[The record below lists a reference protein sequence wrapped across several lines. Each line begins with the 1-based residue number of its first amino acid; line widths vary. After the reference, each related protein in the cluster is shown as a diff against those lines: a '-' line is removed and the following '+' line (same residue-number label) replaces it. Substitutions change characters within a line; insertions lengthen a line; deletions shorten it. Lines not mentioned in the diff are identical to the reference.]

1 MSDEDQLLLEL
12 VNRARADPVAEIARN
27 LQLDAND
34 VDLAESDLVSEL
46 NEDVDESETISSE
59 PKQPLAPH
67 QSLINAMEGH
77 AQDMLGRSYFAH
89 NSPEGS
95 TPSSR
100 AQVAGYPVGVGEN
113 IAWSGRTDGI
123 QRVEEIYKRHRG
135 LVRSVGHR
143 TNLFRERWREIGSAV
158 EYGNFRQD
166 GQVFDSI
173 MVGTLF
179 GNQGGNNFITGV
191 AITDHIVANNF
202 YEIGEGLADV
212 TITITQEG
220 TDRSITDTTGRSGGY
235 SIQVPDGIYTIT
247 ASGGGLTNELV
258 VRGVEVDGENVKIDF
273 NRRQM
278 PTRYISGTVFE
289 DVNQN
294 SLLDAND
301 QLLASQTVFV
311 DMNENG
317 ELDLAEPRV
326 ETNDLGEYVID
337 GLLPGEYTIQ
347 QVVSQDWIET
357 VPFGTYNVPV
367 SFQNIIG
374 VDFGSVLNNEQ
385 PVAVSDTAS
394 VPAGRSVEIDV
405 LANDSDADGTLDPTT
420 LRISRI
426 PRSGT
431 VNVTA
436 DNQLSYTPREGFS
449 GTDTFS
455 YTVDD
460 DRAGRSNAGVVT
472 ISVSPT
478 FPFQNVDNP
487 FDVNDD
493 GFVVSL
499 DVLLVINELNRSGS
513 RSLAGLAPDDATPH
527 FYDVTGDEFISA
539 LDVLRIIQFI
549 NQNSSGRGEPPEA
562 TNSDDVAEPVA
573 SQVSPSVA
581 QTDVF
586 FALAIEQEDE
596 LGTDEAAVDAI
607 A

>member
-1 MSDEDQLLLEL
+1 
-12 VNRARADPVAEIARN
+12 
-27 LQLDAND
+27 
-34 VDLAESDLVSEL
+34 
-46 NEDVDESETISSE
+46 
-59 PKQPLAPH
+59 
-67 QSLINAMEGH
+67 
-77 AQDMLGRSYFAH
+77 
-89 NSPEGS
+89 
-95 TPSSR
+95 
-100 AQVAGYPVGVGEN
+100 
-113 IAWSGRTDGI
+113 
-123 QRVEEIYKRHRG
+123 
-135 LVRSVGHR
+135 
-143 TNLFRERWREIGSAV
+143 
-158 EYGNFRQD
+158 
-166 GQVFDSI
+166 
-173 MVGTLF
+173 
-179 GNQGGNNFITGV
+179 
-191 AITDHIVANNF
+191 
-202 YEIGEGLADV
+202 
-212 TITITQEG
+212 
-220 TDRSITDTTGRSGGY
+220 
-235 SIQVPDGIYTIT
+235 
-247 ASGGGLTNELV
+247 
-258 VRGVEVDGENVKIDF
+258 
-273 NRRQM
+273 
-278 PTRYISGTVFE
+278 
-289 DVNQN
+289 
-294 SLLDAND
+294 
-301 QLLASQTVFV
+301 
-311 DMNENG
+311 MNENG